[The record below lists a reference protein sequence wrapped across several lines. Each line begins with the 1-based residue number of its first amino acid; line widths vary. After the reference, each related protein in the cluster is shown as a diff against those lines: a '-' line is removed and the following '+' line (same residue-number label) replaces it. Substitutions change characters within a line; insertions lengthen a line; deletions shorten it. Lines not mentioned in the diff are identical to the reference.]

1 MLLLSETLPVQI
13 CHKQTCDLSGHIS
26 AISVMFG
33 VCVCVCVCVFVFV
46 FVFVCVCVC
55 VRGLHGGPE
64 THTGSG
70 LYFKW
75 SAGSGSGPNL
85 YYFGSR
91 VFLTYPSRSENTAP
105 ASDQSAC
112 MCFCNLQFVKLG

>member
-13 CHKQTCDLSGHIS
+13 CHKQTCDLSGHILLLYLLCL
-26 AISVMFG
+26 
-33 VCVCVCVCVFVFV
+33 VC
-46 FVFVCVCVC
+46 VCVCVC

-64 THTGSG
+64 TRGPRTRPGTRTGSG

-105 ASDQSAC
+105 ASDQCQSAC
-112 MCFCNLQFVKLG
+112 MCFVTCSL